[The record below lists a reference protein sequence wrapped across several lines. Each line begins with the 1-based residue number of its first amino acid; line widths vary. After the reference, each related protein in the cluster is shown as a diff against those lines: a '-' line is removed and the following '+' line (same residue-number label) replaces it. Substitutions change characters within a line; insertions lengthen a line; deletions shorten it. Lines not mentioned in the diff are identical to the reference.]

1 MSKKNKM
8 FRAWVHNYPEG
19 GERSA
24 FEFGWRNGKKER
36 ARLEADNKSLRE
48 ENAELEAELE
58 DTVTA
63 CLAAKSSEDIMRK
76 QLSELRGK
84 NDATR

>member
-36 ARLEADNKSLRE
+36 ARLEAENK
-48 ENAELEAELE
+48 ELEAQL
-58 DTVTA
+58 DHA
-63 CLAAKSSEDIMRK
+63 RNCWICAKC
-76 QLSELRGK
+76 GK
-84 NDATR
+84 THVKPSAG